1 MNARLGAGVAA
12 VLVYAVLSHQLMLHA
27 AEAPWAVAAIFGPLL
42 LPCLALAWRRGNRL
56 VLVLTVAA
64 LVALVFIVAAGGLG
78 DVKRLYLAQHVG
90 WHVMLGLSFAASLR
104 GPGLT
109 LVGQMARRVH
119 GGHLSPPMQAYTVH
133 VTRLWAGYFFGMAA
147 LSVAVFLMAPWSA
160 WSLLANLLTP
170 LAIGL
175 LFVGEYVVR
184 YWLHPEF
191 ERVKFADAVRAFQHP
206 PEAAAPPAAD
216 ARVSR

>member
-1 MNARLGAGVAA
+1 VNARLGAGVAA

-56 VLVLTVAA
+56 VLALTVAA

-90 WHVMLGLSFAASLR
+90 WHVALGLSFAASLR
-104 GPGLT
+104 GPGLS
-109 LVGQMARRVH
+109 LIGQVAWRVH
-119 GGHLSPPMQAYTVH
+119 GGWLSPEMQAYTVH
-133 VTRLWAGYFFGMAA
+133 VTRLWAGYFFAMAA
-147 LSVAVFLMAPWSA
+147 LSVGVFILAPWSA

-170 LAIGL
+170 IAIAL

-191 ERVKFADAVRAFQHP
+191 ERVRLADAVRAFQKP
-206 PEAAAPPAAD
+206 PEPAAPAPD
-216 ARVSR
+216 APVTR

>member
-1 MNARLGAGVAA
+1 MNARLGAGVVA
-12 VLVYAVLSHQLMLHA
+12 VVAYAVLSHQLMLHA

-56 VLVLTVAA
+56 VLALTAAA
-64 LVALVFIVAAGGLG
+64 LAALVFIVAAGGLG
-78 DVKRLYLAQHVG
+78 DVRRLYLAQHVG
-90 WHVMLGLSFAASLR
+90 MHLALGLSFAASLR

-119 GGHLSPPMQAYTVH
+119 GGRLSPEMQAYTVH

-147 LSVAVFLMAPWSA
+147 LSVGVFVMASWPA

-170 LAIGL
+170 AAIAL
-175 LFVGEYVVR
+175 LFVGEYIVR

-191 ERVKFADAVRAFQHP
+191 ERVKLADAVRAFQDR
-206 PEAAAPPAAD
+206 PAEV
-216 ARVSR
+216 RVSR

>member
-12 VLVYAVLSHQLMLHA
+12 VVVYAVLSHQLMLHA
-27 AEAPWAVAAIFGPLL
+27 ADAPWAVAAIFGPLL
-42 LPCLALAWRRGNRL
+42 LPCLALAWRHGNRL
-56 VLVLTVAA
+56 VLALTVAA

-90 WHVMLGLSFAASLR
+90 MHVALGLSFAASLR

-109 LVGQMARRVH
+109 LVGQMASRVH
-119 GGHLSPPMQAYTVH
+119 GGRLSPEMRAYTVN

-147 LSVAVFLMAPWSA
+147 VSVGVFLLGSWSA

-170 LAIGL
+170 VAIAL
-175 LFVGEYVVR
+175 LFIGEYVVR

-191 ERVKFADAVRAFQHP
+191 ERVKLVDAVRAFQEP
-206 PEAAAPPAAD
+206 AKATAPAAD
-216 ARVSR
+216 AGVSR